1 MADLRVI
8 ETDPQLAGRFRDDRL
23 ALSPAVWR
31 EVLRTQLI
39 DSGFEHDIAGLIS
52 RRVIERLVEAYLGG
66 SLPEE
71 APTTRSLD
79 EAA

>member
-1 MADLRVI
+1 MAGSFDHN
-8 ETDPQLAGRFRDDRL
+8 PL
-23 ALSPAVWR
+23 ALSPSVWR

-39 DSGFEHDIAGLIS
+39 DSGFEHDVAGLIS
-52 RRVIERLVEAYLGG
+52 RRVIERLVNAYLGG
-66 SLPEE
+66 RLPEE